1 MASSCQELIRAV
13 IEPRP
18 DALTPCLPIPKMKTL
33 PKNQTPAVPQP
44 RLLDLREEPAPEILW
59 FLMPDASWDFFFFSP
74 SLFLAGTLPGDF
86 KLLFS
91 QPLCLAARF
100 CHGMAPSSH
109 DPTAGVI

>member
-59 FLMPDASWDFFFFSP
+59 FLMPDASWDFFFFLPRCSWLERFLEILNYCFHSP
-74 SLFLAGTLPGDF
+74 CVWQRGSVTAWPR
-86 KLLFS
+86 
-91 QPLCLAARF
+91 AATIPQL
-100 CHGMAPSSH
+100 G
-109 DPTAGVI
+109 